1 MFNFNYITKE
11 DIKKQNSNLS
21 EIPDHPYK
29 ILIVGGS
36 WSGTTNALLNLINH
50 EPDIDRKSFIC

>member
-1 MFNFNYITKE
+1 MFNFNYIRKE
-11 DIKKQNSNLS
+11 DIKKQNSNLP
-21 EIPDHPYK
+21 EIPDYLYK

-50 EPDIDRKSFIC
+50 EPDIDKKSFIC